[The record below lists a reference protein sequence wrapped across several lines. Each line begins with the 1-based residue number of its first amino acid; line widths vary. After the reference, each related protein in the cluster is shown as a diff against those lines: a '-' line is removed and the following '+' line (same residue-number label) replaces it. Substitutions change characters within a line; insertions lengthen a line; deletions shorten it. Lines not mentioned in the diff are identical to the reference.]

1 MNGISE
7 LEIWTVQLSYK
18 MVDDDDEE
26 MYQDERKNGE
36 HMTTACLLSSCSNW
50 IDWYVSDTIIN
61 TVTQCMFAES

>member
-7 LEIWTVQLSYK
+7 LEIWTVQLSYN
-18 MVDDDDEE
+18 MVDGGEE

-50 IDWYVSDTIIN
+50 IDRYVSDTIIN